1 MTQEDKLQLTQAGII
16 AIPIKENI
24 SLNLKPFPNFL
35 VFENQFGKTISPF
48 QDFITG
54 DISPTAC
61 VQTVYKIVSR
71 EILEPNEA
79 HNDRMFME
87 RVLLP
92 SENLS
97 IPVQLLA
104 LFFTH
109 QSIKDNLQIVNLALS
124 KFSFRGALEG
134 LVLEVD
140 EDVLDQI
147 LLENVE

>member
-1 MTQEDKLQLTQAGII
+1 MNKEDLSQLIQANII
-16 AIPIKENI
+16 AIPLKEQT

-35 VFENQFGKTISPF
+35 IFENQFGKIIVPF
-48 QDFITG
+48 VNIFTNQVEQT
-54 DISPTAC
+54 PC
-61 VQTVYKIVSR
+61 VQTVYKLVSR
-71 EILEPNEA
+71 EILEPNEIYP
-79 HNDRMFME
+79 NRTFME
-87 RVLLP
+87 RILLP

-134 LVLEVD
+134 FILEVD

-147 LLENVE
+147 LLEE

>member
-1 MTQEDKLQLTQAGII
+1 MIIEDLKYLTQAGII
-16 AIPIKENI
+16 AIPLKEQL
-24 SLNLKPFPNFL
+24 SLGLKPFPNFL
-35 VFENQFGKTISPF
+35 IFENQFGKVITPF
-48 QDFITG
+48 INLFTNELEQT
-54 DISPTAC
+54 PC
-61 VQTVYKIVSR
+61 VQTVYKLVSR
-71 EILEPNEA
+71 EILEPNEIYP
-79 HNDRMFME
+79 NKTFME

-97 IPVQLLA
+97 ISVQLLA

-140 EDVLDQI
+140 ENILDQI
-147 LLENVE
+147 LESNV